1 MNIVYI
7 YIYDCILIK
16 ETYFKHDPN
25 PQKTIRKPTD
35 NCQQNK
41 TSASEFCCS
50 TTRETAISAPHKTP
64 RTTEGNHHK
73 TAKKHWLVSILYQFI
88 SYMPLPWPWRRHPS
102 AAGLCWRSRASGL
115 EGRLG
120 VGESGGVAGAGAGT
134 PRGTGPRGEENHG
147 KNEVKHGWKWM
158 EPEFKVLKKTSHKG
172 KIYGKWRWNIRE

>member
-1 MNIVYI
+1 MNIVGI
-7 YIYDCILIK
+7 YIYDFILIK

-25 PQKTIRKPTD
+25 SQKTIRKPTD

-41 TSASEFCCS
+41 TSASEFCFS

-73 TAKKHWLVSILYQFI
+73 TAKKTQSPNHSKELWLVSILYQFI
-88 SYMPLPWPWRRHPS
+88 SYIPLPWPWRRHPS
-102 AAGLCWRSRASGL
+102 AAGLCWRSGASGL

-134 PRGTGPRGEENHG
+134 PRGTGPRAQGWRKIMG
-147 KNEVKHGWKWM
+147 KM
-158 EPEFKVLKKTSHKG
+158 
-172 KIYGKWRWNIRE
+172 R